1 VTYFA
6 VGDDFHRHEKIERLA
21 SRGPSTFSAAVTI
34 WALAGS
40 WCGDHGTGGL
50 VPERSRWELGTRRA
64 PLVLDPLTTD
74 QIRAAVEALV
84 EVGLWERVEGGYQV
98 HDWDDQNF
106 SAEQEAEK
114 KRQATE
120 RQRKRRARLRGDS
133 VTCDEPPLSRVTSRV
148 TESDGHA
155 NVTITHAR
163 APLPLSLPLPDPI
176 PEREQR
182 APAHHGP
189 TSFDRGASIPASVDH
204 DTTAA
209 LIAAPAPNG
218 GPSDIQAEA
227 WRLAQLHDQ
236 LGMAV
241 AKTHGASWRSLQNSG
256 PRLWLATLQGGETE
270 DACRH
275 VLTILAAEADERARL
290 SVRDP
295 LRFLRTPT
303 TPDIWLRAT
312 GLPDEETA
320 RESVRAR
327 TASGRGPGSGQDP
340 SPEPARRLKRLG

>member
-133 VTCDEPPLSRVTSRV
+133 VTCDVSSLSRVTSRV

-155 NVTITHAR
+155 DVTITHAR

-236 LGMAV
+236 LGMA
-241 AKTHGASWRSLQNSG
+241 
-256 PRLWLATLQGGETE
+256 
-270 DACRH
+270 
-275 VLTILAAEADERARL
+275 
-290 SVRDP
+290 
-295 LRFLRTPT
+295 
-303 TPDIWLRAT
+303 
-312 GLPDEETA
+312 
-320 RESVRAR
+320 
-327 TASGRGPGSGQDP
+327 
-340 SPEPARRLKRLG
+340 

>member
-1 VTYFA
+1 MSWWYKMPVRAGHRPEIVAIGWDGFCAWLALIDVNAQEDFGGRLPRRFVSPAYLVRQLADGGPDVTA
-6 VGDDFHRHEKIERLA
+6 VERGLEKCIQTGMASWDDDGHLVLDDEILEDWRA
-21 SRGPSTFSAAVTI
+21 PMSST
-34 WALAGS
+34 
-40 WCGDHGTGGL
+40 
-50 VPERSRWELGTRRA
+50 ERSRKHRTTKGT
-64 PLVLDPLTTD
+64 
-74 QIRAAVEALV
+74 
-84 EVGLWERVEGGYQV
+84 
-98 HDWDDQNF
+98 
-106 SAEQEAEK
+106 SA
-114 KRQATE
+114 T
-120 RQRKRRARLRGDS
+120 RGDTARRHATDATRGTPGTLPDQTRPDQTRPES
-133 VTCDEPPLSRVTSRV
+133 EPP
-148 TESDGHA
+148 
-155 NVTITHAR
+155 
-163 APLPLSLPLPDPI
+163 
-176 PEREQR
+176 

-189 TSFDRGASIPASVDH
+189 TSFDRGALIPASVDH

-209 LIAAPAPNG
+209 LIAAPVPNG

-256 PRLWLATLQGGETE
+256 PRLWLTTLRGGETE

-327 TASGRGPGSGQDP
+327 TASGRGPGGGQDP